1 MPRIIAVANRKGGV
15 GKTTTTVN
23 VATAMAAA
31 GKKVLVID
39 LDPQSNA
46 STSLGIDKHGEMVSS
61 YEVIIGERKLKEAV
75 ILTEIPDF
83 SLVPA
88 TPDLAGAEVEL
99 IDRPRREFALK
110 ESALDY
116 DYVLID
122 CPPSLSLVTIN
133 ALVAAD
139 AVIVPLQCE
148 YLALEGITDL
158 IGNINQIKRR
168 FNPRLEL
175 QGVVL
180 TMYDGRNNLTQM
192 VEEDV
197 RSFFGNKV
205 YQTVIPRNVR
215 VSEAPSHGKP
225 VLLYDFKCSGS
236 QAYISLA
243 GEVLKREKELIAC

>member
-99 IDRPRREFALK
+99 IDR
-110 ESALDY
+110 
-116 DYVLID
+116 
-122 CPPSLSLVTIN
+122 
-133 ALVAAD
+133 
-139 AVIVPLQCE
+139 
-148 YLALEGITDL
+148 
-158 IGNINQIKRR
+158 
-168 FNPRLEL
+168 
-175 QGVVL
+175 GV
-180 TMYDGRNNLTQM
+180 NL
-192 VEEDV
+192 
-197 RSFFGNKV
+197 
-205 YQTVIPRNVR
+205 P
-215 VSEAPSHGKP
+215 
-225 VLLYDFKCSGS
+225 
-236 QAYISLA
+236 
-243 GEVLKREKELIAC
+243 